1 MRLIRFLINFALGL
15 AIILACL
22 LWKIFHDTPSL
33 AAYLN
38 SQGEILPRQLQT
50 TRILAADGSLLT
62 AHENFSYK
70 PVKLNEISP
79 AVIQA
84 IVATEDRRFYEH
96 HGVDPVGIIR
106 ATFIN
111 LTSKRLSEGASTI
124 TQQLV
129 RNLFLSNER
138 SFTRKFREIILALKL
153 EMELP
158 KERILELYLNSIYF
172 GEGAYGIGAAAEAYF
187 HKTPYQLTL
196 PESALLAG
204 LPQAPSR
211 LNPFENPKQA
221 YMRRSEVLKNL
232 VEVQATTLDQITP
245 YTQGNGTRESLFLTS
260 RRQQIK
266 NLAPYFTQW
275 VQDRVQA
282 LYSMDDQTFWQS
294 GMVIHT
300 TIQPQL
306 QQQTNRSISQNARA
320 WGRSGK
326 DQQAASV
333 SVDVQTG
340 AILAYSG
347 GKDFTESQFDR
358 VTQSL
363 RSPGSVFKM
372 FTYAGAF
379 EYLDKVK
386 PNTRMVDEPIQYGT
400 WKPQNFDKR
409 YHGAMSVAR
418 AFVQSNNVIAVK
430 LLEMVGPSRVAG
442 LAHAMGIKS
451 SLVEDLSLTLG
462 GSGITMLELAEAAN
476 VFPNFGMRIPLY
488 GIASIQDQNKRV
500 IYRHQP
506 APQSVLS
513 RRAAELMVGLM
524 RGVVTSGTGRAA
536 SLSTSQVAGK
546 TGTSDEFRDAW
557 FVGFTPET
565 LTAVWVGNDS
575 NTPMG
580 KISGGGL
587 PATIWRNIMT
597 DYVAQH
603 EHIRTFPFS
612 EKLSN
617 DVFYSSGSDRLEEEP
632 EGHAVPQGQEVP
644 LPDTQSPEG
653 TPVTPVEELPEQG
666 LPVENALPPS
676 DRPSD
681 PNSQEGVVTTP
692 SVPTA
697 PPPPPVVSPTGRTTI
712 QLKPSVKPSS
722 PATAP
727 ADIPRERIE
736 WEAQEPL

>member
-1 MRLIRFLINFALGL
+1 MRLIRFLINLALGL

-22 LWKIFHDTPSL
+22 LWKIFNDTPSL

-70 PVKLNEISP
+70 PVKLSDISP
-79 AVIQA
+79 AVVQA

-96 HGVDPVGIIR
+96 HGVDPVGIVR
-106 ATFIN
+106 AIFIN

-172 GEGAYGIGAAAEAYF
+172 GEGAYGIGAASEAYF
-187 HKTPYQLTL
+187 HKAPSQLTL

-211 LNPFENPKQA
+211 LNPFENPRQA
-221 YMRRSEVLKNL
+221 YLRRSEVLKNL
-232 VEVQATTLDQITP
+232 VEVQAATLQQISP
-245 YTQGNGTRESLFLTS
+245 YVQSSASAQGLFLAP
-260 RRQQIK
+260 RRQAAR

-282 LYSMDDQTFWQS
+282 LYNMDDQTFWQS
-294 GMVIHT
+294 GMVIQT

-306 QQQTNRSISQNARA
+306 QAQTNRVLVQSSRA
-320 WGRSGK
+320 WGRTGK

-340 AILAYSG
+340 AILAYAG
-347 GKDFTESQFDR
+347 GKDFTASQFDR

-409 YHGAMSVAR
+409 YHGAMSVAK
-418 AFVQSNNVIAVK
+418 AFVQSNNIIAVK

-462 GSGITMLELAEAAN
+462 GSGVTMLELAEAAS

-524 RGVVTSGTGRAA
+524 RGVVTVGTGR
-536 SLSTSQVAGK
+536 SVNLSVTQVAGK

-580 KISGGGL
+580 KISGGSL
-587 PATIWRNIMT
+587 PATMWRGIMT
-597 DYVAQH
+597 DYIATH
-603 EHIRTFPFS
+603 EHVRTFPFT
-612 EKLSN
+612 EKLAN
-617 DVFYSSGSDRLEEEP
+617 EVFYSSGRDRLDEE
-632 EGHAVPQGQEVP
+632 AQGTGQTAGEEVP
-644 LPDTQSPEG
+644 LPSVPAPDGATQPTPSEEG
-653 TPVTPVEELPEQG
+653 QPQPG
-666 LPVENALPPS
+666 YSENALPPS

-681 PNSQEGVVTTP
+681 TAQEGVVTTP
-692 SVPTA
+692 SVPVA
-697 PPPPPVVSPTGRTTI
+697 PPPPPSVSPTGRTTI
-712 QLKPSVKPSS
+712 QLKPSPGR
-722 PATAP
+722 PAPP
-727 ADIPRERIE
+727 ASTDTSRERIE